1 MITEEMIKELKDK
14 LSLAESAASA
24 AKQEL
29 NKALDGMARQNCPHA
44 VGDVIDCQG
53 WSHKGKKMV
62 VDHIGR
68 SRWLDGKWK
77 VTGRVFKKDG
87 SLGQLICEFEGK

>member
-1 MITEEMIKELKDK
+1 MITEEMIKELKDN
-14 LSLAESAASA
+14 LSVAERAASA
-24 AKQEL
+24 ANQEL
-29 NKALDGMARQNCPHA
+29 NKALDEMARQNCPHA

-62 VDHIGR
+62 VDYIGKPKW
-68 SRWLDGKWK
+68 SREKWR

-87 SLGQLICEFEGK
+87 SIGQLICEFEGK